1 MILTLDHNQRLN
13 LVAMLD
19 LLENFGRR
27 ETWAVCA
34 LQERLDLNDHERES
48 VGWHRTR
55 ADNGREFVIWNR
67 EATIDPR
74 DFDFTED
81 DVKRICNAIDKY
93 PVVLGRDKHWW
104 VPLTSQLPG
113 EMAGIGARLE
123 TKESIIS

>member
-34 LQERLDLNDHERES
+34 LQEKLDLNDGERER
-48 VGWHRTR
+48 VGWRRTR

-67 EATIDPR
+67 ETDIEPR
-74 DFDFTED
+74 DFEFSED

-104 VPLTSQLPG
+104 VPLTAQLPG
-113 EMAGIGARLE
+113 SEEIGDRLE
-123 TKESIIS
+123 KKESILG